1 MMIPISNTFIEI
13 VYDEGE
19 MLFQVVNSFGD
30 ILYITDSIE
39 DAEEWRA

>member
-1 MMIPISNTFIEI
+1 MIPIANTHIEI
-13 VYDEGE
+13 AYDEGE
-19 MLFQVVNSFGD
+19 LVFQVVNAWGD